1 MSKKIL
7 IIDDSPIARK
17 MLKSCL
23 PKDKGYELCEAADGE
38 EGIRKYQEFA
48 PDLTFMD
55 LTMPK
60 IDGYQA
66 INALRKLDKDAIIV
80 VSTADIQRE
89 SMSRVI
95 NAGVFSVLR
104 KPMKSKFVQ
113 EILIRVEAE
122 KKKRAGGE

>member
-1 MSKKIL
+1 MIQKIL

-23 PKDKGYELCEAADGE
+23 PKDKGYELCEAVDGE

-60 IDGYQA
+60 LDGYQA
-66 INALRKLDKDAIIV
+66 IDALRKLDKEALIV
-80 VSTADIQRE
+80 VVTADIQRE

-104 KPMKSKFVQ
+104 KPMKPQLVQ
-113 EILIRVEAE
+113 EVLVRVDAE
-122 KKKRAGGE
+122 QKKRAGGE

>member
-1 MSKKIL
+1 MIQKIL

-23 PKDKGYELCEAADGE
+23 PKDRGYELCEAKDGE
-38 EGIRKYQEFA
+38 EGIQKFQEFA

-60 IDGYQA
+60 LDGYQA
-66 INALRKLDKDAIIV
+66 IDAIRKLDKHAIIV
-80 VSTADIQRE
+80 AATADIQRE

-95 NAGVFSVLR
+95 EAGVFSVLR
-104 KPMKSKFVQ
+104 KPMKKKSVQ
-113 EILIRVEAE
+113 EILARVEAE
-122 KKKRAGGE
+122 HQKRAGGE